1 MIIWTRG
8 YRPFILGGDV
18 HGPVGVEIA
27 EPGEKHELGK
37 GYDCYVITSP
47 LTGKTYVAE
56 AETGAIVGSLLV
68 GVRDDVTAAD
78 SKVMKK
84 QIEEAREQ
92 KKHVTVLEA
101 DKFWVLMRR
110 GA

>member
-8 YRPFILGGDV
+8 HRPFILGGDV
-18 HGPVGVEIA
+18 NAPVGIKIE

-37 GYDCYVITSP
+37 GYYCYVITSP

-78 SKVMKK
+78 PKVMKQ
-84 QIEEAREQ
+84 QIYLAREE
-92 KKHVTVLEA
+92 KTRVLVLEA
-101 DKFWVLMRR
+101 DKFWVMMRR